1 MVVTRFL
8 EWVLFGLISYTFLIA
23 LAGFLP
29 RRRISRGRRA
39 HQLLVLIP
47 AHDEAAVV
55 GEAVRALAVQDYP
68 RDRFRVVVVADNC
81 GDATA
86 ERARAAGAD
95 LVLERTD
102 RRRLGKGF
110 ALAWASERALAFF
123 PAEAVCVFDADNV
136 MGPGF
141 LSAMDDRLSAGDLV
155 VQGAVETKNPG
166 DSWVTRAST
175 LGQAVAA
182 RLFQRSR
189 DRLGMSVSLAGTG
202 YCIRTEVLRAHPA
215 DPSCLTDDHELQLR
229 LLRAGI
235 RVAFAPEAI
244 TFDEKPITLGASLRQ
259 RVRWAQGHWD
269 VARRHTLPL
278 LARAL
283 RRADP
288 AALDGAVSCLQ
299 PSRSVNAM
307 LAAGLIALRG
317 GAWLAGLDL
326 GGWLAVPVAA
336 WAGLLACHL
345 AFPLAALLAD
355 GVPPRVAV
363 RYASTAL
370 LQATW
375 LPVLAVGLL
384 RSRDRRWIPTRH
396 TRSISAEARLAGGE
410 DAPRVGA
417 GRSA

>member
-1 MVVTRFL
+1 MVVTRIL
-8 EWVLFGLISYTFLIA
+8 EWVLFGLISYTFLVA

-29 RRRISRGRRA
+29 RRRIRPGRRA
-39 HQLLVLIP
+39 HRLLVLIP
-47 AHDEAAVV
+47 AHDEETVV
-55 GEAVRALAVQDYP
+55 GEAVRALASQDYP

-102 RRRLGKGF
+102 RRLLGKGF
-110 ALAWASERALAFF
+110 ALAWAGERALATY
-123 PAEAVCVFDADNV
+123 PADAICVFDADNV

-141 LSAMDDRLSAGDLV
+141 LAAMDDRLDAGDLV
-155 VQGAVETKNPG
+155 VQGVVETKNPD

-189 DRLGMSVSLAGTG
+189 DRLGMSASLAGTG

-215 DPSCLTDDHELQLR
+215 DPGCLTDDHELQLR

-278 LARAL
+278 LARAV

-288 AALDGAVSCLQ
+288 AALDGAISCLQ
-299 PSRSVNAM
+299 PSRSVNAV
-307 LAAGLIALRG
+307 LAAGLVALRG

-326 GGWLAVPVAA
+326 GTWLAVPVAA
-336 WAGLLACHL
+336 WAGLLACHVV
-345 AFPLAALLAD
+345 FPIAALLAD
-355 GVPPRVAV
+355 GVPPRTAA
-363 RYASTAL
+363 RYAGTVL

-375 LPVLAVGLL
+375 LPVLVVGLL

-396 TRSISAEARLAGGE
+396 TRSISAEARLAGAD

-417 GRSA
+417 GRTA